1 MSDWDQAW
9 IWTPTLTWTWMPT
22 ATQMSYWDQ
31 ALASTQASMQEMEDE
46 PEEDL
51 EHGHQEHGTVPER
64 GLEDAAMED
73 EPEADL
79 DSDLPTCIDT
89 AVELVHTAS
98 SGLSLLGSA
107 TQDLQERFAHVKECL
122 YMVIKSTEQSNAR
135 CENQFLEIRAARC
148 LSHIDTVL
156 RQMRKMEAPPLHPD
170 AMAHLRSLQQH
181 MQDIVVLLCS
191 RFMDQALL
199 QKRGMPQVLIS
210 RLEAAFTI
218 EGIQDNLLWCRLG
231 DSKSHIFRKEMRSQ
245 PYRIPRRRGRAR
257 RTKLE
262 ASSSTRPA
270 MARSPSP
277 TRPVPTRPAA
287 GHLPDDDASRE
298 PLAATGL
305 SAYVLMPR
313 PARSSTRPAA
323 ASSPSASGVV
333 YHTGGLSATLAA
345 ASSSAAAASSSAA
358 SSSAASSD
366 FEFAAVLWTSDDN
379 VISLPFSC

>member
-1 MSDWDQAW
+1 MRRWKMSRKR
-9 IWTPTLTWTWMPT
+9 TWMPT
-22 ATQMSYWDQ
+22 CRLVLTLPQS
-31 ALASTQASMQEMEDE
+31 LSI
-46 PEEDL
+46 L
-51 EHGHQEHGTVPER
+51 HR
-64 GLEDAAMED
+64 AA
-73 EPEADL
+73 
-79 DSDLPTCIDT
+79 C
-89 AVELVHTAS
+89 
-98 SGLSLLGSA
+98 
-107 TQDLQERFAHVKECL
+107 K
-122 YMVIKSTEQSNAR
+122 EQSNDR
-135 CENQFLEIRAARC
+135 HENQLLEIRAASC
-148 LSHIDTVL
+148 LSRIDTVL

-170 AMAHLRSLQQH
+170 AMAHLRSLQKH

-218 EGIQDNLLWCRLG
+218 RGLQDNLLWCRLG

-305 SAYVLMPR
+305 AAYVLT
-313 PARSSTRPAA
+313 TRPAA

-333 YHTGGLSATLAA
+333 YHTGGGVCHTGGGELISGSGELI
-345 ASSSAAAASSSAA
+345 SGELISG
-358 SSSAASSD
+358 
-366 FEFAAVLWTSDDN
+366 VLRLRVRCRALDQ
-379 VISLPFSC
+379 

>member
-1 MSDWDQAW
+1 
-9 IWTPTLTWTWMPT
+9 
-22 ATQMSYWDQ
+22 
-31 ALASTQASMQEMEDE
+31 MQEMEDE

-79 DSDLPTCIDT
+79 DADLPTCIDI
-89 AVELVHTAS
+89 AAELVHTAS
-98 SGLSLLGSA
+98 SGLSLLASA
-107 TQDLQERFAHVKECL
+107 TQGLQERLAHVKETL
-122 YMVIKSTEQSNAR
+122 YMVIKSTEQSNDR
-135 CENQFLEIRAARC
+135 RENQFLEIRAARC
-148 LSHIDTVL
+148 LSRIDTVL

-170 AMAHLRSLQQH
+170 AMAHLRSLQQY

-218 EGIQDNLLWCRLG
+218 EGIQDDMLWCRLG
-231 DSKSHIFRKEMRSQ
+231 DSKAHIFRKEMRSHRGPSQ
-245 PYRIPRRRGRAR
+245 RIPRRRGRGR
-257 RTKLE
+257 RKKLE

-270 MARSPSP
+270 MARSQSP

-313 PARSSTRPAA
+313 SARSSTRPAA

-379 VISLPFSC
+379 VVSFPFSC

>member
-1 MSDWDQAW
+1 
-9 IWTPTLTWTWMPT
+9 
-22 ATQMSYWDQ
+22 
-31 ALASTQASMQEMEDE
+31 
-46 PEEDL
+46 
-51 EHGHQEHGTVPER
+51 
-64 GLEDAAMED
+64 
-73 EPEADL
+73 
-79 DSDLPTCIDT
+79 
-89 AVELVHTAS
+89 
-98 SGLSLLGSA
+98 
-107 TQDLQERFAHVKECL
+107 
-122 YMVIKSTEQSNAR
+122 MVIKSTEQSNDR
-135 CENQFLEIRAARC
+135 RENQFLEIRAARC
-148 LSHIDTVL
+148 LSRIDTVL
-156 RQMRKMEAPPLHPD
+156 KQMRKMEAPPLHPD

-199 QKRGMPQVLIS
+199 HKRGMPQVLIS

-231 DSKSHIFRKEMRSQ
+231 DSKSHIFRKEMRSHGSSS
-245 PYRIPRRRGRAR
+245 YRIPRRRGRAR

-298 PLAATGL
+298 PLAATEL
-305 SAYVLMPR
+305 SAYVLSR

-366 FEFAAVLWTSDDN
+366 FEYAVVLWTSEDN
-379 VISLPFSC
+379 VVPFPLSC